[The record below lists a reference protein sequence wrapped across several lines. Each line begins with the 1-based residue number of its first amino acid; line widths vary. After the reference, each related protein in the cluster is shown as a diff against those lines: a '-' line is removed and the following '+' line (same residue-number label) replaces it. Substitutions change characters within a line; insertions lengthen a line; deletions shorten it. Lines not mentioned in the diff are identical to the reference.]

1 MKPTLLDF
9 YGAGVGAE
17 AWLPLLQKPPYL
29 PLGTTAH
36 KQGRIAGENALGGQ
50 MQFAGTLGTQVVKVF
65 DVVVARTGRLESE
78 AKRAGVDLLAVESRR
93 WDHKAYYPGAHHL
106 CIRVTGDRKTG
117 RLLGAQMIGHYHGEV
132 AKRMDVFATAL
143 FHGMSIDDLNSLDL
157 SYTPPVSSPW
167 DPIQTSAQEW
177 VRARGSSHDDVRA
190 S

>member
-1 MKPTLLDF
+1 MPWGFSPWRSVT
-9 YGAGVGAE
+9 
-17 AWLPLLQKPPYL
+17 
-29 PLGTTAH
+29 
-36 KQGRIAGENALGGQ
+36 
-50 MQFAGTLGTQVVKVF
+50 
-65 DVVVARTGRLESE
+65 VVVSDTYPNYSVCGIPFYVSGEVPDWHQLAHRTAEEITREGVRLLESE
-78 AKRAGVDLLAVESRR
+78 AKRAGFDPFTVESRS

-132 AKRMDVFATAL
+132 AKRMDIFATAL

-167 DPIQTSAQEW
+167 DPIQTSAQAW
-177 VRARGSSHDDVRA
+177 VRAQGSSYDVVRA